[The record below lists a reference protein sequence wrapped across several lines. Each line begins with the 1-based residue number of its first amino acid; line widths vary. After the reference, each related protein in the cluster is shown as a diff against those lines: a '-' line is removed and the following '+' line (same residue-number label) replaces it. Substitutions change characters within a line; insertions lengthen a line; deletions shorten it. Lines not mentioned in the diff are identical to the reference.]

1 MEQNQNQNKESLL
14 SMLDD
19 KLKSKV
25 EKLKKEAEKYKGILI
40 NSFTELLQNFN
51 NQDNFSN
58 KNNVNVFLDYL
69 LDYLTLYSRMEEV
82 EKNISFSEEID
93 KIENQLNNAQEGPK
107 ANAQEGP
114 KANAQEGPKANAQEM
129 NVVEEENNNSK
140 GDNNIN
146 SKKY

>member
-1 MEQNQNQNKESLL
+1 MERNQNQNKESLL

-114 KANAQEGPKANAQEM
+114 KANAQEM
-129 NVVEEENNNSK
+129 DVVEEENNNSK

>member
-107 ANAQEGP
+107 ANAQE
-114 KANAQEGPKANAQEM
+114 M
-129 NVVEEENNNSK
+129 DVVEEENNNSK

>member
-114 KANAQEGPKANAQEM
+114 KANAQEM
-129 NVVEEENNNSK
+129 DVVEEENNNSK

>member
-25 EKLKKEAEKYKGILI
+25 EQLKKEAEKYKGILI
-40 NSFTELLQNFN
+40 DSFTELLHNK
-51 NQDNFSN
+51 DNFSKN
-58 KNNVNVFLDYL
+58 NNVNVFLDYL
-69 LDYLTLYSRMEEV
+69 LEYLTLYSRMEEV

>member
-1 MEQNQNQNKESLL
+1 MELNQNQNKESLL

-114 KANAQEGPKANAQEM
+114 KANAQEM
-129 NVVEEENNNSK
+129 DVVEEENNNSK

>member
-25 EKLKKEAEKYKGILI
+25 EQLKKEAEKYKGILI
-40 NSFTELLQNFN
+40 DSFTELLH
-51 NQDNFSN
+51 NQDNFSKN
-58 KNNVNVFLDYL
+58 NNVNVFLDYL
-69 LDYLTLYSRMEEV
+69 LEYLTLYSRMEEV

>member
-25 EKLKKEAEKYKGILI
+25 EQLKKEAEKYKGILI
-40 NSFTELLQNFN
+40 DSFTELLH
-51 NQDNFSN
+51 NQDNFSKN
-58 KNNVNVFLDYL
+58 NNVNVFLDYL
-69 LDYLTLYSRMEEV
+69 LEYLTLYSRMEEV

-129 NVVEEENNNSK
+129 DVVEEENNNSK

>member
-1 MEQNQNQNKESLL
+1 MNN
-14 SMLDD
+14 
-19 KLKSKV
+19 
-25 EKLKKEAEKYKGILI
+25 LKKEAEKYKGILI
-40 NSFTELLQNFN
+40 DSFTELLHNK
-51 NQDNFSN
+51 DNFSKN
-58 KNNVNVFLDYL
+58 NNVNVFLDYL
-69 LDYLTLYSRMEEV
+69 LEYLTLYSRMEEV

-107 ANAQEGP
+107 ANAQE
-114 KANAQEGPKANAQEM
+114 M

>member
-25 EKLKKEAEKYKGILI
+25 EQLKKEAEKYKGILI
-40 NSFTELLQNFN
+40 DSFTELLHNK
-51 NQDNFSN
+51 DNFSKN
-58 KNNVNVFLDYL
+58 NNVNVFLDYL
-69 LDYLTLYSRMEEV
+69 LEYLTLYSRMEEV

-114 KANAQEGPKANAQEM
+114 KANAQEM

>member
-107 ANAQEGP
+107 ANAQE
-114 KANAQEGPKANAQEM
+114 M
-129 NVVEEENNNSK
+129 DVVEEENNNSK

-146 SKKY
+146 TKKY

>member
-107 ANAQEGP
+107 ANAQE
-114 KANAQEGPKANAQEM
+114 M